1 MISINLKQKENF
13 YFWLLV
19 VFGISI
25 SCGLYGWLRTE
36 KQKREAYGYQSEEQL
51 EQSREQRISD
61 RKEARD
67 TKRSVDEALQK
78 YDK

>member
-1 MISINLKQKENF
+1 M
-13 YFWLLV
+13 
-19 VFGISI
+19 FGISI